1 MIIKIFEPPFGWLF
15 LWNEVLLRS
24 VNNFHKCERERS
36 PDILRKTFKKDERLC
51 SVKVI
56 EALFDR
62 KNTANGGVFSY
73 PMRVVFRPQI
83 SAEADLSL
91 SPQNATQV
99 LFSVPKRQ
107 FKHAVDRNLIRRR
120 MKEAYRLHKQ
130 LLIGDF
136 SIAFIYIGKGIEDYK
151 VIEKGMKSALKK
163 VFGTK

>member
-1 MIIKIFEPPFGWLF
+1 MKQ
-15 LWNEVLLRS
+15 
-24 VNNFHKCERERS
+24 
-36 PDILRKTFKKDERLC
+36 TFKKDERLC

-56 EALFDR
+56 EGLFDR
-62 KNTANGGVFSY
+62 KNNANEGVFSY
-73 PMRVVFRPQI
+73 PMRVVFQPKI
-83 SAEADLSL
+83 SVEADSSL

>member
-1 MIIKIFEPPFGWLF
+1 MKQ
-15 LWNEVLLRS
+15 
-24 VNNFHKCERERS
+24 
-36 PDILRKTFKKDERLC
+36 TFKKDERLC

-56 EALFDR
+56 EGLFDR
-62 KNTANGGVFSY
+62 KNTANEGVFSY
-73 PMRVVFRPQI
+73 PMRVVFQPKI
-83 SAEADLSL
+83 SVEADSSL

-151 VIEKGMKSALKK
+151 IIEKGMKSALKK

>member
-1 MIIKIFEPPFGWLF
+1 LTE
-15 LWNEVLLRS
+15 
-24 VNNFHKCERERS
+24 
-36 PDILRKTFKKDERLC
+36 
-51 SVKVI
+51 
-56 EALFDR
+56 
-62 KNTANGGVFSY
+62 KNTANEGVFSY
-73 PMRVVFRPQI
+73 PMRVVFQSKI
-83 SAEADLSL
+83 SVEADSSL

-151 VIEKGMKSALKK
+151 IIEKGMKSALKNIK
-163 VFGTK
+163 TA

>member
-1 MIIKIFEPPFGWLF
+1 MKQ
-15 LWNEVLLRS
+15 
-24 VNNFHKCERERS
+24 
-36 PDILRKTFKKDERLC
+36 TFKKDERLC

-56 EALFDR
+56 EGLFDR
-62 KNTANGGVFSY
+62 KNNANEGVFSY

-151 VIEKGMKSALKK
+151 IIEKGMKSALKK

>member
-1 MIIKIFEPPFGWLF
+1 MKQTL
-15 LWNEVLLRS
+15 
-24 VNNFHKCERERS
+24 
-36 PDILRKTFKKDERLC
+36 KKDERLC

-56 EALFDR
+56 DGLFDR
-62 KNTANGGVFSY
+62 KNSANEGVFSY
-73 PMRVVFRPQI
+73 PMRVVFQPQI
-83 SAEADLSL
+83 YAEADSDI
-91 SPQNATQV
+91 STQNATQV

-151 VIEKGMKSALKK
+151 VIEKGMKSALRK
-163 VFGTK
+163 VFSTK

>member
-1 MIIKIFEPPFGWLF
+1 MKQ
-15 LWNEVLLRS
+15 
-24 VNNFHKCERERS
+24 
-36 PDILRKTFKKDERLC
+36 TFKKDERLC

-56 EALFDR
+56 EGLFDR
-62 KNTANGGVFSY
+62 KNTVNGGVFSY
-73 PMRVVFRPQI
+73 PMRVVFQPQI
-83 SAEADLSL
+83 SAEADSSL

-120 MKEAYRLHKQ
+120 MKEAYRLNKQ

-151 VIEKGMKSALKK
+151 VIEKGMKSALKNIK
-163 VFGTK
+163 TA